1 MKESSG
7 AQLRNALDSY
17 RPVVAPGVFDGLS
30 AHLARRSGFPVIYAS
45 GGAIARS
52 LGLPDLGLAG
62 MAEIAARL
70 RQIVEAAGK
79 PVLADG
85 DTGHGTALHVRR
97 TVQTFE
103 RTGIAGLH
111 LEDQGFPK
119 RCGHVA
125 GKTLIPVSEMAGKIA
140 AACAARRD
148 PDFVIAAR
156 TDAVAVEGFEA
167 AIERAAAYKEAGA
180 DLLFVEA
187 PESEEHIGEIPGRL
201 PGPLMI
207 NMFRGGRTP
216 FVPARRLGEMG
227 YALVIVPSD
236 LQRAVIRTM
245 TQVLEAIYNDGDSG
259 KVAELLAPLPARDE
273 AVDHD
278 EWLAWADRYGG

>member
-1 MKESSG
+1 MTSPGALFKE
-7 AQLRNALDSY
+7 ALQRH

-30 AHLARRSGFPVIYAS
+30 AHLARRAGFPVIYAS

-62 MAEIAARL
+62 MSEMAERL
-70 RQIVEAAGK
+70 RQIVEAADR

-97 TVQTFE
+97 TVRTFE
-103 RTGIAGLH
+103 RAGIAGLH

-119 RCGHVA
+119 RCGHIA
-125 GKTLIPVSEMAGKIA
+125 GKTLIPVSEMVGKIA
-140 AACAARRD
+140 AATAARRD
-148 PDFVIAAR
+148 PDFLIAAR
-156 TDAVAVEGFEA
+156 TDAIAVDGFDA
-167 AIERAAAYKEAGA
+167 AIDRAATYKEAGA
-180 DLLFVEA
+180 DILFVEA
-187 PESEEHIGEIPGRL
+187 PETEEQVAEIPKRL

-216 FVPARRLGEMG
+216 FIPASRLGELG

-236 LQRAVIRTM
+236 LQRAVIATM
-245 TQVLEAIYNDGDSG
+245 TRVLEAVRQDGDSG
-259 KVAELLAPLPARDE
+259 AVADLLSPLATRDE
-273 AVDHD
+273 AVEHED
-278 EWLAWADRYGG
+278 WLAWADRYGG

>member
-7 AQLRNALDSY
+7 TQLRNALDNS

-30 AHLARRSGFPVIYAS
+30 AHLARRAGFPVIYAS

-62 MAEIAARL
+62 MAEMAERL
-70 RQIVEAAGK
+70 RQIVDAAGR
-79 PVLADG
+79 PVFADG

-97 TVQTFE
+97 TVQMFE
-103 RTGIAGLH
+103 RAGIAGLH

-119 RCGHVA
+119 RCGHIA

-156 TDAVAVEGFEA
+156 TDSIAVDGFEA
-167 AIERAAAYKEAGA
+167 AIERAAAYKDAGA

-187 PESEEHIGEIPGRL
+187 PESEEQSAEIPRRL

-216 FVPARRLGEMG
+216 FVPVPRLGEMG

-245 TQVLEAIYNDGDSG
+245 TQVLEAIHSDGDSG
-259 KVAELLAPLPARDE
+259 KVAKLLAPLPARDD

-278 EWLAWADRYGG
+278 EWLAWAERYGG